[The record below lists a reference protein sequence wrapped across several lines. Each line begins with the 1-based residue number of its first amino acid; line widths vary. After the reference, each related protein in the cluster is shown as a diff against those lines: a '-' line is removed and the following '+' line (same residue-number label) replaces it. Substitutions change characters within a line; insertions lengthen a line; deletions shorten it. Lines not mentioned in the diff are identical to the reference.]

1 MLAKRLVAA
10 CLLTLL
16 ANNAGAQTSPLIGTW
31 TSTMNPNTNAIIYV
45 TLAFLPNGQMQE
57 KFMSRQSVAYVL
69 IGTYQFN
76 AASGVLQYNFTDWTP
91 RQLCAPTGS
100 CLAFSPPAGQLGP
113 QPNVQIVFQNQNLM
127 STKSADGATG
137 IWGRGGS

>member
-1 MLAKRLVAA
+1 MRAKLLVAA

-16 ANNAGAQTSPLIGTW
+16 ADSAGAQTSPLIGTW
-31 TSTMNPNTNAIIYV
+31 TSTMNPNSDAVIYV

-57 KFMSRQSVAYVL
+57 KFMNRQSVAYVL

-76 AASGVLQYNFTDWTP
+76 AASGSLQYDFTDWTP
-91 RQLCAPTGS
+91 KQLCTPMGS

-113 QPNVQIVFQNQNLM
+113 QPNVQIAFQNPNLM
-127 STKSADGATG
+127 TTRSADGATG